1 MIKLEEKL
9 KQLQANCYMLQLYME
24 TRSKTFS
31 DNFWSFGWP
40 WLGTHVYKMT
50 PTAFDYHSI
59 SYGAHA
65 QCAPF
70 DTVRITTIRRTN
82 RRFSVKLANN
92 REEGAIYR
100 SEGVA
105 LFICTLYGMQHAGVM
120 HFIKIMRPL
129 VCTPLA

>member
-1 MIKLEEKL
+1 
-9 KQLQANCYMLQLYME
+9 ME

-50 PTAFDYHSI
+50 PTALDYHSI

-70 DTVRITTIRRTN
+70 DTVRITSIRRPN
-82 RRFSVKLANN
+82 RHFSVKLANY
-92 REEGAIYR
+92 REEGVIHR
-100 SEGVA
+100 SEKLASSQFAYITHSGQRKR
-105 LFICTLYGMQHAGVM
+105 TAGN
-120 HFIKIMRPL
+120 
-129 VCTPLA
+129 CN

>member
-1 MIKLEEKL
+1 
-9 KQLQANCYMLQLYME
+9 ME

-50 PTAFDYHSI
+50 PTALDYHSI

-70 DTVRITTIRRTN
+70 DTVRITSIRQTN

-92 REEGAIYR
+92 REEGVLYR
-100 SEGVA
+100 SEKLPTIRQSIRNLAVNFFSNIDGHENPSIQEISHYPTYP
-105 LFICTLYGMQHAGVM
+105 FIRRPRDILVDPD
-120 HFIKIMRPL
+120 FI
-129 VCTPLA
+129 